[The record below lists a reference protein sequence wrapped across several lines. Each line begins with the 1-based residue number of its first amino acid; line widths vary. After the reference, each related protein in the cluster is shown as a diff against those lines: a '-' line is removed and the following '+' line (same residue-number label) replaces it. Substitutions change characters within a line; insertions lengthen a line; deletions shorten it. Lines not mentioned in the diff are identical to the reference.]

1 MHPLERI
8 SRLEDVIKNLEDI
21 GKLYPE
27 FSILWGYVNQDY
39 FDPNAVD
46 FHVKLAM
53 SIGVL
58 KNQVKYELDLLAKNK
73 KDNDFLQ

>member
-21 GKLYPE
+21 GDLYPE

-39 FDPNAVD
+39 FDPNAVN
-46 FHVKLAM
+46 FHIKLAM
-53 SIGVL
+53 SIGIL
-58 KNQVKYELDLLAKNK
+58 KNQVQHEMGLLNVQ
-73 KDNDFLQ
+73 DNDPKLIQ